1 MADTRHDES
10 GTQAPAAGRAVSSAR
25 GGRARPTRQA
35 DPASSHAQAQ
45 ARRRALEAQVVAL
58 FNHQRASHGLAPL
71 KADARLGEAA
81 EAHSADMLRHGY
93 FAHDDAHGAWDD
105 RIRRYVKRSVL
116 GEILSFGSGEYA
128 TPAGMVETWMQSPEH
143 RGIILTPD
151 LRRVGLGV
159 ATGAYR
165 GQDSVSLATA
175 DFSSAA

>member
-10 GTQAPAAGRAVSSAR
+10 GTQASTAGRAISAAR
-25 GGRARPTRQA
+25 GGRARPARQA
-35 DPASSHAQAQ
+35 DPVSAQAR

-58 FNHQRASHGLAPL
+58 FNQQRASRGLAPL
-71 KADARLGEAA
+71 EADTRLGEAA

-93 FAHDDAHGAWDD
+93 FAHDDAHGTWDD
-105 RIRRYVKRSVL
+105 RIRRYVKRSLV

-128 TPAGMVETWMQSPEH
+128 TPAGMVQTWMQSPEH
-143 RGIILTPD
+143 RGIILTPG

-159 ATGAYR
+159 AIGAYQ
-165 GQDSVSLATA
+165 GQDAVSMATA

>member
-10 GTQAPAAGRAVSSAR
+10 GTQAPAAGRAVSAAR
-25 GGRARPTRQA
+25 GGRARPTHQA
-35 DPASSHAQAQ
+35 DPVSSQAQ

-58 FNHQRASHGLAPL
+58 FNDQRVAHGLAPL

-81 EAHSADMLRHGY
+81 EAHSVDMLRHGY
-93 FAHDDAHGAWDD
+93 FAHDDAHGTWDD

-116 GEILSFGSGEYA
+116 GEILSFGAGEYA
-128 TPAGMVETWMQSPEH
+128 TPAGMVQTWMQSPEH

-165 GQDSVSLATA
+165 GQESVSLATA